1 MKQSG
6 WTKCPNKLLKLLT
19 GSELKTYLLESSTEY
34 EMSIADICRHN
45 ISKATVYRARKKIS
59 ELPPAIEC
67 TGNFTQVD
75 DRAIQ
80 DLPGNELLVYIYLRA
95 KNRIDG
101 WDFSAERIAKDIGMS
116 TKPVQRILSTLE
128 KDYGLLERR
137 RGKGRRMIYT
147 IFVYEPIIKESIF
160 EKAKRG
166 GYKHSDGGNFN
177 LFQIYLASHGNKFT
191 QKGAD
196 HSPLRNA
203 TIIDLTGKVFK
214 IFKLHDSEKY
224 GAGSIPNNDYKQ
236 RVNEFL
242 NGKGSRKD
250 AGKADFPLF
259 VEWLGGRLIP
269 EVYWDGEGERID
281 KPLEY
286 ISEF

>member
-1 MKQSG
+1 MNQSG
-6 WTKCPNKLLKLLT
+6 WTKCPNELLKHLS
-19 GSELKTYLLESSTEY
+19 GAELKTYLLESSTEY

-59 ELPPAIEC
+59 ELPPAIEYKK
-67 TGNFTQVD
+67 NFTKVD

-80 DLPGNELLVYIYLRA
+80 DLPGNELLVYIYLLA
-95 KNRIDG
+95 KSSING
-101 WDFSAERIAKDIGMS
+101 WDFSAERIANDIGMS

-147 IFVYEPIIKESIF
+147 IFVYQPIIKESIF

-166 GYKHSDGGNFN
+166 GYKHGDGGELHF
-177 LFQIYLASHGNKFT
+177 FQMYITSHGNKFT
-191 QKGAD
+191 QKGAE
-196 HSPLRNA
+196 HNPLKNS
-203 TIIDLTGKVFK
+203 TIMDLAGKVFK
-214 IFKLHDSEKY
+214 IFKIHDSEKY
-224 GAGSIPNNDYKQ
+224 GAGISSEDYI
-236 RVNEFL
+236 RYVREFL
-242 NGKGSRKD
+242 NGKGSSKD

-259 VEWLGGRLIP
+259 VEWLGGKLIP

-286 ISEF
+286 IYDF